1 MNRTDRLYALVEEL
15 RAVAPRPRS
24 ARWLADRF
32 EVDERTIRRDI
43 SALQQSGVP
52 IYPELGRRG
61 GYVLDRAYT
70 LPPVNITPREAIA
83 AAVALETMADTPF
96 LDAARSALYK
106 ILAVMN
112 RADVAAARELADR
125 VRLMA
130 PADRPAPAP
139 ARDVL
144 RTAGEALANRTVLAI
159 EYVNRH
165 GVASHRLIE
174 PVELLG
180 AGRQWYLVGWCR
192 LRQEVRGFRLDRVR
206 RAAPTTEV
214 APPRS
219 VGPAWR
225 GGFDLPV
232 TRLNLPGLGNRP
244 ENTDRVLSAAGA
256 KMTSTR
262 SAQPR

>member
-32 EVDERTIRRDI
+32 EVDARTIRRDI
-43 SALQQSGVP
+43 GALQESGVP
-52 IYPELGRRG
+52 IYPELGRGG

-96 LDAARSALYK
+96 LDAARSVLHK
-106 ILAVMN
+106 ILAVMPPSGVE
-112 RADVAAARELADR
+112 AVAELAGR
-125 VRLMA
+125 IRLA
-130 PADRPAPAP
+130 ELEPAGVP
-139 ARDVL
+139 ARQVL
-144 RTAGEALANRTVLAI
+144 RTAGDALLSRTVLAI
-159 EYVNRH
+159 EYVDRN
-165 GVASHRLIE
+165 GATSHRLIE

-192 LRQEVRGFRLDRVR
+192 LRQEVRGFRLDRMR
-206 RAAPTTEV
+206 RAAPTNET

-219 VGPAWR
+219 IEPAWQ
-225 GGFDLPV
+225 GGLDVPA
-232 TRLNLPGLGNRP
+232 TRLQLPGRADSSRKA
-244 ENTDRVLSAAGA
+244 DRMLS
-256 KMTSTR
+256 
-262 SAQPR
+262 

>member
-32 EVDERTIRRDI
+32 EVDARTIRRDI
-43 SALQQSGVP
+43 GALQESGVP
-52 IYPELGRRG
+52 IYPELGRGG

-96 LDAARSALYK
+96 LDAARSVLHK
-106 ILAVMN
+106 ILAVMPPSGVE
-112 RADVAAARELADR
+112 AVAELAGR
-125 VRLMA
+125 IRLA
-130 PADRPAPAP
+130 ELEPAPTGAP
-139 ARDVL
+139 ARQVL
-144 RTAGEALANRTVLAI
+144 RTAGDALLSRTVLAI
-159 EYVNRH
+159 EYVDRN
-165 GVASHRLIE
+165 GATSHRLIE

-192 LRQEVRGFRLDRVR
+192 LRQEVRGFRLDRMR
-206 RAAPTTEV
+206 RAAPTNET

-219 VGPAWR
+219 IEPAWR
-225 GGFDLPV
+225 GGLDVPA
-232 TRLNLPGLGNRP
+232 TRLQLPGRADSSRKA
-244 ENTDRVLSAAGA
+244 DRMLS
-256 KMTSTR
+256 
-262 SAQPR
+262 